1 MFSFIRGLFGGK
13 SSASVTGKL
22 VLGRSLDGN
31 GQPLAFDD
39 ALLRNHVYMSGR
51 QGSGMSILIEQ
62 MLTQQTER
70 GRGWIYVDPL
80 VDDAL
85 LDRLAGRARK
95 SGREDEFL
103 VLDFHKP
110 ENSHSYDILRSG
122 TPADR
127 ALRILQALPPSE
139 GNPGAEHYRQC
150 ALDVLTPLFAAI
162 DATGKA
168 VGLRELAMLLRGLEE
183 ETLQREFLD
192 AIPLSHEA
200 RAAFL
205 AAIGPGARD
214 GGYMTQVLG
223 GLAGRVYLL
232 STLDVPALLS
242 AEKPEIVMSDVLANN
257 KMLYVRLPVLMQ
269 DSTLGLLGLLARMV
283 VQDAISS
290 VSAREHLPRRL
301 REPFLFVMNG
311 YSALDLGLGG
321 LAAVRAA
328 AYSHARAM
336 CVTLVPVE
344 SGCTLSQVV
353 HAGEQSSE
361 ILIGNTYTKI
371 YFRQHQDEVTTQ
383 LHPELRPGT
392 LDSLS
397 LGEFMMWA
405 GTAKYRGLVS
415 NSQAEVLDSTYKRRA
430 MPWAEERPRLK
441 LASFAEQRT
450 T

>member
-1 MFSFIRGLFGGK
+1 MSMFSFIRGMFGSK
-13 SSASVTGKL
+13 SAASVTGKL

-31 GQPLAFDD
+31 GQPLALDD

-85 LDRLAGRARK
+85 LDRLAERARK

-127 ALRILQALPPSE
+127 ALRILQALPPASE
-139 GNPGAEHYRQC
+139 RNPGAEHYRQC

-183 ETLQREFLD
+183 ETMQREFLD

-214 GGYMTQVLG
+214 GGYLKQVLG

-232 STLDVPALLS
+232 STLDMSELLS
-242 AEKPEIVMSDVLANN
+242 AKKPEIVMSDVLANN

-269 DSTLGLLGLLARMV
+269 STLGLFARMV

-301 REPFLFVMNG
+301 REQFLFVMNG

-344 SGCTLSQVV
+344 SGYTLSEVV

-371 YFRQHQDEVTTQ
+371 YFRQHQDEVTRQ
-383 LHPELRPGT
+383 LHTELRPGT
-392 LDSLS
+392 LDALS

-415 NSQAEVLDSTYKRRA
+415 NSQAEMLGGTYKRRA
-430 MPWAEERPRLK
+430 MPWAEERPRLR
-441 LASFAEQRT
+441 LASFAEQT
-450 T
+450 TT